1 MKTLKSLILFLI
13 AALPVLHFSSCEKV
27 KDLAAVDV
35 VYTLPQM
42 NFTYQPSLAKSGEV
56 LMYSGAVHINLDSLL
71 SKYGLDGGII
81 GNTVVTSFSITI
93 DQPPTA
99 NFDWLQSARAVF
111 SANANFTPSQE
122 VGSVVNT
129 ALHTRTVVLTM
140 NNVNIRPYLGNM
152 GFFIRIYAATT
163 PPLPTYLIWMY
174 ANSQVR
180 IRLEPLN

>member
-81 GNTVVTSFSITI
+81 GNTVVTSFSITTGCSLHGLCF
-93 DQPPTA
+93 QPTRISP
-99 NFDWLQSARAVF
+99 LHRRS
-111 SANANFTPSQE
+111 E
-122 VGSVVNT
+122 V
-129 ALHTRTVVLTM
+129 
-140 NNVNIRPYLGNM
+140 
-152 GFFIRIYAATT
+152 
-163 PPLPTYLIWMY
+163 
-174 ANSQVR
+174 
-180 IRLEPLN
+180 